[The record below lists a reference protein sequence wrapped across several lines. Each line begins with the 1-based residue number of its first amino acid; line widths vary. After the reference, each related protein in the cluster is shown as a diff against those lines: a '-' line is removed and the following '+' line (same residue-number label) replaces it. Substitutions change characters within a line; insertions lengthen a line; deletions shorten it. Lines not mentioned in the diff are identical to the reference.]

1 MTSPEH
7 WSADVLREIKARDIR
22 TVCTIPDGG
31 LTQLLNMIKADTAHH
46 RLVTLTTEEEGIG
59 IATGC
64 WLGGERAMIAMQS
77 SGVGNCINALG
88 LPAALR
94 APCLMLITM
103 RGQWG
108 EFNPWQVPMGQ
119 GTRPALEAMGV
130 KCFPVDKAAEI
141 GETFAA
147 AADLA
152 FHGRLS
158 AAVLISQ
165 RVIGAKGFGQK

>member
-1 MTSPEH
+1 MRSPN
-7 WSADVLREIKARDIR
+7 WSEEVLRAMEARNIA

-31 LTQLLNMIKADTAHH
+31 LTQLLKLIETGTST
-46 RLVTLTTEEEGIG
+46 RLVTLSTEEEGIG

-64 WLGGERAMIAMQS
+64 WLGGTRAMIAMQS

-88 LPAALR
+88 LPAAFR
-94 APCLMLITM
+94 APCLMLVTM
-103 RGQWG
+103 RGQWA

-119 GTRPALEAMGV
+119 AVRPALEAVGV
-130 KCFPVDKAAEI
+130 KCYGVDRALEV

-147 AADLA
+147 AADFA
-152 FHGRLS
+152 FNSRVS

-165 RVIGAKGFGQK
+165 RVLGAKGFGQK